1 MNDDH
6 NDKNPSGGLNPEDFE
21 AFLRDFISGQSG
33 LDPAQLAAAAGL
45 PNDPAAMNQLIEQ
58 LRGALGNLSPT
69 AEAPGINWEL
79 ATNQATAIAKSES
92 TSILDATRK
101 SIADAVSIGSLWLN
115 GATSISELSTE
126 PKLLSRELWVADAVP
141 LFQALAQPVA
151 DRMSEAL
158 SENMRL
164 NAPEE
169 LTELLGNAS
178 GLMKSAGGALFAM
191 QLGQALGKLSAEVL
205 TGGDIGLP
213 IFKDQRAAFVP
224 QNLSAFVDGLDVE
237 KDQAFIYLAVREM
250 AHARLFKHS
259 KWLRDSIVSQ
269 ISNYASGISIDTS
282 RISELTEDFDPS
294 NTDELRRALETG
306 AFIAARTD
314 EQNLALARIETMLA
328 LIEGWVDVV
337 TEEATK
343 LLPKSAAIAEAVR
356 RRRATGGPAEQT
368 FGTLIGLELRP
379 RRLREAATMW
389 RMLGAAVGSEKRD
402 SLWGHPDLVP
412 SSEDID
418 DPQRLIAKLSGPQ
431 TETDTFDQEL
441 RDLLGE

>member
-1 MNDDH
+1 MSEDQNGR
-6 NDKNPSGGLNPEDFE
+6 NPSDGLNPEDFE

-58 LRGALGNLSPT
+58 LRGALGGLNANSSDT
-69 AEAPGINWEL
+69 GINWEL

-92 TSILDATRK
+92 VSIVDSTRK
-101 SIADAVSIGSLWLN
+101 AIADAVSIGSLWLN
-115 GATSISELSTE
+115 EATSISELSTE

-191 QLGQALGKLSAEVL
+191 QLGQALGKLSTEVL

-269 ISNYASGISIDTS
+269 ISNYAAGISIDTS
-282 RISELTEDFDPS
+282 RISELTEDFDPN
-294 NTDELRRALETG
+294 NTDELRRAIETG
-306 AFIAARTD
+306 AFIAARTE

-379 RRLREAATMW
+379 RRLREAAAMW
-389 RMLGAAVGSEKRD
+389 RTIGAAVGSEKRD
-402 SLWGHPDLVP
+402 GLWGHPDLVP
-412 SSEDID
+412 GSEDID
-418 DPQRLIAKLSGPQ
+418 DPQRLIAKLSG
-431 TETDTFDQEL
+431 TLNDTDSFDQEL

>member
-1 MNDDH
+1 MSEDQNGR
-6 NDKNPSGGLNPEDFE
+6 NPSDGLNPEDFE

-58 LRGALGNLSPT
+58 LRGALGGLNANSSDT
-69 AEAPGINWEL
+69 GINWEL

-92 TSILDATRK
+92 VSILDSTRK
-101 SIADAVSIGSLWLN
+101 AIADAVSIGSLWLN
-115 GATSISELSTE
+115 EATSISELSTE

-191 QLGQALGKLSAEVL
+191 QLGQALGKLSTEVL

-269 ISNYASGISIDTS
+269 ISNYAAGISIDTS
-282 RISELTEDFDPS
+282 RISELTEDFDPN
-294 NTDELRRALETG
+294 NTDELRRAIETG
-306 AFIAARTD
+306 AFIAARTE

-379 RRLREAATMW
+379 RRLREAAAMW
-389 RMLGAAVGSEKRD
+389 RTIGAAVGSEKRD
-402 SLWGHPDLVP
+402 GLWGHPDLVP
-412 SSEDID
+412 GSEDID
-418 DPQRLIAKLSGPQ
+418 DPQRLIAKLSG
-431 TETDTFDQEL
+431 TLNDTDSFDQEL

>member
-1 MNDDH
+1 MSDDQ
-6 NDKNPSGGLNPEDFE
+6 NGTNPSNGLNPEDFE
-21 AFLRDFISGQSG
+21 AFLRDFMSGQSG

-45 PNDPAAMNQLIEQ
+45 PNDPAALNQLIEQ
-58 LRGALGNLSPT
+58 LRGALGAMNST
-69 AEAPGINWEL
+69 AADTGINWEL
-79 ATNQATAIAKSES
+79 ATNQAKSLAKSES
-92 TSILDATRK
+92 LAISDSTRK
-101 SIADAVSIGSLWLN
+101 AIADAVSIGSLWLN
-115 GATSISELSTE
+115 EATSISELTTE

-169 LTELLGNAS
+169 LNEILGNAS

-224 QNLSAFVDGLDVE
+224 QNLGTFVEGLDVE
-237 KDQAFIYLAVREM
+237 QDQAFIYLAVREM

-269 ISNYASGISIDTS
+269 ISNYAAGISIDNS
-282 RISELTEDFDPS
+282 RITELAEDFDPS

-306 AFIAARTD
+306 AFIAERTE

-337 TEEATK
+337 TEQATK
-343 LLPKSAAIAEAVR
+343 LLPKAAAIAEAVR

-379 RRLREAATMW
+379 RRLREAAAMW
-389 RMLGAAVGSEKRD
+389 RTVGAAVGAEKRD
-402 SLWGHPDLVP
+402 SLWDHPDLVP
-412 SSEDID
+412 GAEDID
-418 DPQRLIAKLSGPQ
+418 NPQRIIDKLSGLISDS
-431 TETDTFDQEL
+431 DTFDQEL

>member
-1 MNDDH
+1 
-6 NDKNPSGGLNPEDFE
+6 
-21 AFLRDFISGQSG
+21 
-33 LDPAQLAAAAGL
+33 
-45 PNDPAAMNQLIEQ
+45 
-58 LRGALGNLSPT
+58 
-69 AEAPGINWEL
+69 
-79 ATNQATAIAKSES
+79 
-92 TSILDATRK
+92 
-101 SIADAVSIGSLWLN
+101 
-115 GATSISELSTE
+115 
-126 PKLLSRELWVADAVP
+126 
-141 LFQALAQPVA
+141 
-151 DRMSEAL
+151 MSEAL

-191 QLGQALGKLSAEVL
+191 QLGQALGKLSTEVL

-269 ISNYASGISIDTS
+269 ISNYAAGISIDTS
-282 RISELTEDFDPS
+282 RISELTEDFDPN
-294 NTDELRRALETG
+294 NTDELRRAIETG
-306 AFIAARTD
+306 AFIAARTE

-379 RRLREAATMW
+379 RRLREAAAMW
-389 RMLGAAVGSEKRD
+389 RTIGAAVGSEKRD
-402 SLWGHPDLVP
+402 GLWGHPDLVP
-412 SSEDID
+412 GSEDID
-418 DPQRLIAKLSGPQ
+418 NPQRLIAKLSGNLND
-431 TETDTFDQEL
+431 TDSFDQEL